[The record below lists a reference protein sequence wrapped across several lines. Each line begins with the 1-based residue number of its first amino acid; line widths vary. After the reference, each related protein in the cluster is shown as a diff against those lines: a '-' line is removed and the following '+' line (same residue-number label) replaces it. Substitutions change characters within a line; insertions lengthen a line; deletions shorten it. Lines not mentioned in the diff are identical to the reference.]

1 MHKAYIEPVYCFESN
16 LGFKLHKRA
25 NKCNKAVSQYEA
37 YSGPQCRRDYMRNL
51 AILGDIS
58 KNL

>member
-1 MHKAYIEPVYCFESN
+1 MLLPAGFDLSFIDMIKIDAVKSVLYIS
-16 LGFKLHKRA
+16 K
-25 NKCNKAVSQYEA
+25 A